1 MEYTNSLPHKQIK
14 LIRSFN
20 EYEFSNS
27 LSDVLLRVL
36 LIVQK
41 LLQENRHASKRD
53 IYYMHPSVFSGKSE
67 LILEP
72 ISDDISCYNLKM

>member
-1 MEYTNSLPHKQIK
+1 MKYTNSLPHKQIK

-20 EYEFSNS
+20 DYEFSKS

-41 LLQENRHASKRD
+41 LLQENRHGSKRD
-53 IYYMHPSVFSGKSE
+53 IYYMHPSVFSGNSE
-67 LILEP
+67 LILVTM
-72 ISDDISCYNLKM
+72 SDNISC